1 MVDNYMKDQN
11 VNECYDMWIN
21 SPTLLDHGLDR
32 ERFYRF
38 VKACV
43 KYAGYQNI
51 RKKIDTSIL
60 RTSLYNDLHE
70 KCSQE
75 GYDDITSEIV
85 ELFESLLEYEE
96 TT

>member
-1 MVDNYMKDQN
+1 MVDNYMKDQSIK
-11 VNECYDMWIN
+11 EYYDKWIN
-21 SPTLLDHGLDR
+21 GPTLLEHILDR

-43 KYAGYQNI
+43 KYAGCQNI
-51 RKKIDTSIL
+51 RKKIGTQIL
-60 RTSLYNDLHE
+60 RASLYDDLHE
-70 KCSQE
+70 GCSQE
-75 GYDDITSEIV
+75 AYEDITSEIV